1 MEVAVKMNPV
11 RSKRV
16 AAAFD
21 EVAQGRGM
29 CESSGSEHSATE
41 EISPDNLS
49 DLVASFMEKEG
60 EGIEL
65 FLVDE
70 EIEKCNIEDF
80 SKVSDAK
87 TMDTLRDLLGYNIV
101 RDDAKEMISSKT
113 GQRPAG
119 DYQDIDVINANGQ
132 RYIVA
137 VHLAAI
143 FKIARPREQFTSM
156 LGLFPLIFVGQREE
170 LKKLVRVMS
179 DAMKQSMKRSE
190 LSMPPWRSEYMQS
203 KWFGSYKRTTNNT

>member
-1 MEVAVKMNPV
+1 
-11 RSKRV
+11 
-16 AAAFD
+16 
-21 EVAQGRGM
+21 M

-101 RDDAKEMISSKT
+101 RDDAKEMISSVSSLCKSRWEKT

>member
-1 MEVAVKMNPV
+1 
-11 RSKRV
+11 
-16 AAAFD
+16 
-21 EVAQGRGM
+21 M

-87 TMDTLRDLLGYNIV
+87 TMDTLRDLLGYNI
-101 RDDAKEMISSKT
+101 KT